1 MRDER
6 LSEFFERSEMGES
19 VFFGKAVPRPAQ
31 SIRSNEYKKRVIQA
45 RSNVGVLNMP
55 SPETEHWVE
64 SIPMHADVRIALSD
78 WLL

>member
-1 MRDER
+1 MRDCQNS
-6 LSEFFERSEMGES
+6 LSGARWANQYFSEKR
-19 VFFGKAVPRPAQ
+19 FRALLR
-31 SIRSNEYKKRVIQA
+31 SIRSNEYKKPVIQA